1 MTETEIIMED
11 KNKTKNRKKVSLRKP
26 VKEKMAITEDEDP
39 LVLQLRTDA
48 NRIIESLSRVTKI
61 DQMML
66 GLNKYSGTLGDY
78 SMFNSILIY
87 YQYENATIVRSIRE
101 WRYFGRRPKEGTV
114 SIKVLYPL
122 RVPKYDMPGRMKAFT
137 EKKKKEG
144 VDDNTIFQLVHDKF
158 YQHNYHRKP
167 SKFGVGNVYDISQTE
182 AIPGKEKPVEDDR
195 SARSI
200 YKILKEIA
208 KQYYDVKENTIFNG
222 ARGYTAHSR
231 DEHKASIENGKVKIG
246 PAIERQ
252 TIVVMKVPGED
263 VDSLHTLIHE
273 MSHARLDHLSKKG
286 ILRGIAE
293 TEAELSSYLVGS
305 HFGFDFRDES
315 AAYIK
320 GWLDDSEIIGV
331 GPSSGWL
338 DNSIKKSGEVWDK
351 SNLYDVMN
359 NAKWLID
366 AISNGMQLL

>member
-1 MTETEIIMED
+1 M
-11 KNKTKNRKKVSLRKP
+11 RKP
-26 VKEKMAITEDEDP
+26 VKEKMAVTEDEDP

-48 NRIIESLSRVTKI
+48 NSIIENLSKVTKI

-78 SMFNSILIY
+78 SMFNLILIY
-87 YQYENATIVRSIRE
+87 YQYANATIVRSIRE
-101 WRYFGRRPKEGTV
+101 WRYFGRKPKEGAV

-122 RVPKYDMPGRMKAFT
+122 RVPKYDMPWRMKAFT

-182 AIPGKEKPVEDDR
+182 VIPGEG
-195 SARSI
+195 I
-200 YKILKEIA
+200 
-208 KQYYDVKENTIFNG
+208 
-222 ARGYTAHSR
+222 
-231 DEHKASIENGKVKIG
+231 
-246 PAIERQ
+246 
-252 TIVVMKVPGED
+252 
-263 VDSLHTLIHE
+263 DSLHTLIHE
-273 MSHARLDHLSKKG
+273 MSHVRLDHLSKKG
-286 ILRGIAE
+286 ILRGMAE

-320 GWLDDSEIIGV
+320 GWLD
-331 GPSSGWL
+331 
-338 DNSIKKSGEVWDK
+338 NSIKKAARSGIKVIYTM
-351 SNLYDVMN
+351 L
-359 NAKWLID
+359 
-366 AISNGMQLL
+366 